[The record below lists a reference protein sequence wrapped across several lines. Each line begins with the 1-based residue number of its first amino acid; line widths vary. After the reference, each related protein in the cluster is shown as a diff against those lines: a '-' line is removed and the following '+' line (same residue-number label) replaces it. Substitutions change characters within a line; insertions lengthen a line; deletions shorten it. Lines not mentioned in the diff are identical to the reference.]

1 MRTISRR
8 LLTAMQVAESG
19 ETGNYMMTR
28 KRWCAKM
35 SIFLRPRFHTSV
47 FGFNTSLPGFH
58 TLLSRLHTLC
68 LPPGSRA
75 SSQSDR
81 LRHHH
86 VLVYWLV
93 SPSVSSV
100 WGIACWAASLNSVSS
115 LWILSRSLWL
125 SSSSV
130 DIYED
135 CVVSWACKPLSSPVV
150 SSSFTKRNPLT
161 RSSTSLLGAKAS
173 SLSGRPR
180 GRSFAGTMSPCID
193 PKQSIVGSAAVP
205 STVNVFSVPGVST
218 LESEHRFVA
227 GERKAE

>member
-1 MRTISRR
+1 VVSAHILVEKIVAQHPRAKQALLSFYQFLGRKSLGAQRMRTISRR

-115 LWILSRSLWL
+115 LWILCKKHEPGGKL
-125 SSSSV
+125 S
-130 DIYED
+130 
-135 CVVSWACKPLSSPVV
+135 
-150 SSSFTKRNPLT
+150 
-161 RSSTSLLGAKAS
+161 
-173 SLSGRPR
+173 
-180 GRSFAGTMSPCID
+180 
-193 PKQSIVGSAAVP
+193 
-205 STVNVFSVPGVST
+205 
-218 LESEHRFVA
+218 
-227 GERKAE
+227 